1 MIDKRPRWINS
12 GTVLRHHWKPEK
24 RKKFSLLMSAMT
36 TPSDYLGLSRVDVI
50 ISFSLHE
57 ENFS

>member
-1 MIDKRPRWINS
+1 
-12 GTVLRHHWKPEK
+12 
-24 RKKFSLLMSAMT
+24 MSAMT
-36 TPSDYLGLSRVDVI
+36 TPSDYFGISRVDVI

>member
-1 MIDKRPRWINS
+1 
-12 GTVLRHHWKPEK
+12 
-24 RKKFSLLMSAMT
+24 MSAMT
-36 TPSDYLGLSRVDVI
+36 TPSGYLGLSRVDVI